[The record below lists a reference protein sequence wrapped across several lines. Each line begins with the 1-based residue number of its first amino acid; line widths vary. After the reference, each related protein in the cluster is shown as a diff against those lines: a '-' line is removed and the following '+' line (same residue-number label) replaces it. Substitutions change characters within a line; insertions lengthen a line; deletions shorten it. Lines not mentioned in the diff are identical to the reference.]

1 MSSPPT
7 GKVNGLLAKGSIK
20 SSDLQGPLTGHP
32 LSDLVYLISG
42 HGTYVNIHT
51 PQHQNGE
58 IHGNKLE
65 DRIIFAYTNVI
76 YEN

>member
-1 MSSPPT
+1 MSSPSS

-32 LSDLVYLISG
+32 LSDLVYLIGG
-42 HGTYVNIHT
+42 HGIHT

>member
-20 SSDLQGPLTGHP
+20 SSDLQGPLKGP
-32 LSDLVYLISG
+32 QLSDL
-42 HGTYVNIHT
+42 VNIHT

-58 IHGNKLE
+58 IHENKLE
-65 DRIIFAYTNVI
+65 DWIIFAYTNVI